1 MRREFVENDREEIY
15 GRGESKKKKVSW
27 REQRHQENRKNSK
40 PSPRD
45 YNDCDDEY
53 GEN

>member
-15 GRGESKKKKVSW
+15 GRSDSKKKKVGW
-27 REQRHQENRKNSK
+27 REQRHQESRKNSK

-45 YNDCDDEY
+45 YNDRDDEY
-53 GEN
+53 GED